1 MNYLGD
7 FADNSV
13 VDIYFTTHDK
23 DGAAVAPSSAFE
35 NTDIRIYKNGSAT
48 QKTTVNGIT
57 MTSPFDALVGL
68 HLLQID
74 TGNDT
79 GDVGFWAIGSEY
91 VVVLSPDE
99 TVDTENVIKVI
110 GSFSIERAGASV
122 SMLKNASY
130 GLVTLESIV
139 SSNET
144 DLTTLLSRLVGTILA
159 GNHTAQSGDA
169 YAIVN
174 NGTYGNSALETLVD
188 DLETRL
194 GTPSNLGSGATVAA
208 NLVDIEGQTDDIGIA
223 GAGLTAVSFSAAAVD
238 AILDDPVEGTITLR
252 QAMRVVLAYL
262 AGRATGGGTAA
273 PKFRDQ
279 ANTKDRISM
288 TVDGVGNRSAVTL
301 DLT

>member
-7 FADNSV
+7 YADNSV
-13 VDIYFTTHDK
+13 VDILFTTHDK
-23 DGAAVAPSSAFE
+23 DGAAVAPSSSFE

-48 QKTTVNGIT
+48 QKTSVNGVT
-57 MTSPFDALVGL
+57 MTSPFGALVGL

-110 GSFSIERAGASV
+110 GSFSLERAGASV
-122 SMLKNASY
+122 AMLKNASY

-159 GNHTAQSGDA
+159 GNHTAQSGDS

-174 NGTYGNSALETLVD
+174 GAHGLV
-188 DLETRL
+188 
-194 GTPSNLGSGATVAA
+194 S
-208 NLVDIEGQTDDIGIA
+208 IQDDIDEILLDTAQIGVA
-223 GAGLTAVSFSAAAVD
+223 GAGLTGVGLSAAAVD
-238 AILDDPVEGTITLR
+238 SILDETVEGALTLR
-252 QAMRVVLAYL
+252 HITKILLAYM
-262 AGRATGGGTAA
+262 AGRATGGGTVTIS
-273 PKFRDQ
+273 FRDQ
-279 ANTKDRISM
+279 ANTKDRIVM
-288 TVDGVGNRSAVTL
+288 TVNTDGNRSNVVVDGT
-301 DLT
+301 